1 MPAASTKQETKTS
14 PEAADPMKQVLIVMD
29 KKVRNLEKR
38 KGKLD
43 GYREKKD
50 SGATLEKDQQLAIDR
65 YGEVIQNLEFARELQ
80 KHFTTLAQEAERFL
94 KKQAKKEKTE
104 HHSAEMKRIGE
115 ILRYQNLLDAMGSE
129 KVRSDFQTGKHG
141 AVVLTEENLTQLDE
155 LYKLLSPSREGETN
169 YVEEL
174 GKSSEHFVSLLDRKD
189 KPVVGTT
196 YKDLKVLIDLIDD
209 CGYFE
214 HAMEEEEG
222 HDSEYVVVNT
232 TEIPNPD
239 SAEVQASLP
248 PEQTE
253 QSIEQSNTAT
263 SSNNEAQLESMR
275 EADSFFS
282 QKSAAPPQTNASLQ
296 QQQQSN
302 VAYPRQRPF
311 QEIVSEVQGSCIF
324 LQESTIDMESPHMD
338 PAVVAVTSHPMGHPT
353 TPQSDPTQIPSQT
366 YTNQG
371 YAQASQQKSV
381 LTQQTVDYSQTFSQT
396 LPSDSLFQSTDNSS
410 SQMSQ
415 NVLNQNVSDSTISQ
429 FEMPPQIPMPPGQD
443 DRSQDAQ
450 TEKFQMNPNAEMF
463 RSKMHSAFP
472 VSDEGQTPDDFSQ
485 QQDDQQ
491 GEFGNGFNSGYRSR
505 GGFRGGRGNRGG
517 DRGGMSNGYGGR
529 GRGNYGGNRGNYQ
542 GYNNRDNYRGGNYSR
557 DNYRGDNYNN
567 NGYQKRDGPPRGGP
581 RGAGRGGPRGGF
593 NNKGSG
599 GGFRG
604 GNSAGG
610 FGKPPSQQQAA

>member
-14 PEAADPMKQVLIVMD
+14 PEVVDAMKQVLIVMD

-50 SGATLEKDQQLAIDR
+50 SGATLEKDQQLAIDK
-65 YGEVIQNLEFARELQ
+65 YGEVMQNLEFARELQ
-80 KHFTTLAQEAERFL
+80 KQFTTLAQETDRSV
-94 KKQAKKEKTE
+94 KKQAKKEKVERQTWE
-104 HHSAEMKRIGE
+104 QKRIGD
-115 ILRYQNLLDAMGSE
+115 ILRYQNLLDAMGAE
-129 KVRSDFQTGKHG
+129 KVRNDFQTGKHG

-155 LYKLLSPSREGETN
+155 LYKLLSPSREGAPN
-169 YVEEL
+169 YTEEL
-174 GKSSEHFVSLLDRKD
+174 TKASDHFANLLDGKD

-214 HAMEEEEG
+214 HAMQEEEG
-222 HDSEYVVVNT
+222 QETEYVVVNT
-232 TEIPNPD
+232 TEIPKPD

-263 SSNNEAQLESMR
+263 PSNNEAQLESMR

-282 QKSAAPPQTNASLQ
+282 QKSAATAAQTTPPHPQ

-302 VAYPRQRPF
+302 VPYTRQRPF

-338 PAVVAVTSHPMGHPT
+338 PAVVAVTSHPMGHST
-353 TPQSDPTQIPSQT
+353 TAPQSDPTQISSQT

-371 YAQASQQKSV
+371 FPVGSQQKPSV
-381 LTQQTVDYSQTFSQT
+381 LTQQTVNYSQTFSQS
-396 LPSDSLFQSTDNSS
+396 LPSDSLFQSTDNSA

-415 NVLNQNVSDSTISQ
+415 NVLNQTVSDSTISQ

-443 DRSQDAQ
+443 DRGQDVQ
-450 TEKFQMNPNAEMF
+450 SEKFQMNPNAEMF
-463 RSKMHSAFP
+463 QSKMHSAFP
-472 VSDEGQTPDDFSQ
+472 VSDENPDGFSQ
-485 QQDDQQ
+485 QPQDDQQ
-491 GEFGNGFNSGYRSR
+491 GDFGNGYNYRHR

-517 DRGGMSNGYGGR
+517 DRGGMSNGFTGR
-529 GRGNYGGNRGNYQ
+529 GRGSYGGSRGGYQ
-542 GYNNRDNYRGGNYSR
+542 GYNNRDNYRG
-557 DNYRGDNYNN
+557 DYNSYN
-567 NGYQKRDGPPRGGP
+567 NGYQKRGGGPSRGGP
-581 RGAGRGGPRGGF
+581 RGGRGGPRGGF
-593 NNKGSG
+593 SSG
-599 GGFRG
+599 GSAGGMRG
-604 GNSAGG
+604 GNKGG
-610 FGKPPSQQQAA
+610 FGKPQSQQQTA

>member
-14 PEAADPMKQVLIVMD
+14 PEAVDPMKQVLIVMD

-43 GYREKKD
+43 GYKEKKD
-50 SGATLEKDQQLAIDR
+50 SGMTLEKDQQLAIDR
-65 YGEVIQNLEFARELQ
+65 YGEVVQNLEFARELQ
-80 KHFTTLAQEAERFL
+80 KQFTTLAQEAERSI
-94 KKQAKKEKTE
+94 KKQAKKEKVE
-104 HHSAEMKRIGE
+104 RQNVEVKRTGD
-115 ILRYQNLLDAMGSE
+115 ILRYQNLLDAMGAE

-169 YVEEL
+169 YTEGL
-174 GKSSEHFVSLLDRKD
+174 AKASDHFVNLLDGKD

-222 HDSEYVVVNT
+222 QDSEFVVVNT
-232 TEIPNPD
+232 TEIPKPD

-253 QSIEQSNTAT
+253 AIEQSNTAT
-263 SSNNEAQLESMR
+263 PSNTDAQLESMR

-282 QKSAAPPQTNASLQ
+282 QKSAAPPQENPPLQ

-302 VAYPRQRPF
+302 VPYPRQRPF

-353 TPQSDPTQIPSQT
+353 ATQQSDPAQISSQT

-371 YAQASQQKSV
+371 FPQASQQKSV
-381 LTQQTVDYSQTFSQT
+381 LSQQTVDYSQTFSQT
-396 LPSDSLFQSTDNSS
+396 LPSDSLFQSTDSNSS
-410 SQMSQ
+410 PMSQ

-429 FEMPPQIPMPPGQD
+429 FEMPPQIPMPPGQEE
-443 DRSQDAQ
+443 RSQDVQAQ
-450 TEKFQMNPNAEMF
+450 KFQMNPNAEMF
-463 RSKMHSAFP
+463 QSKMHSAFP
-472 VSDEGQTPDDFSQ
+472 VSDEGQNPDEFAQ
-485 QQDDQQ
+485 HQQDDQQ
-491 GEFGNGFNSGYRSR
+491 GDYGNGFNSGYRSR
-505 GGFRGGRGNRGG
+505 GGFRGGRGGRGG

-542 GYNNRDNYRGGNYSR
+542 GYNNRDNYRGE
-557 DNYRGDNYNN
+557 NYNSYN
-567 NGYQKRDGPPRGGP
+567 NGYQKRGQSRGGP

-593 NNKGSG
+593 NNKGGSG
-599 GGFRG
+599 GGFRS
-604 GNSAGG
+604 GNNSGG